1 MAENIYPFEP
11 EAPRRTLELLW
22 FRDIKPALDAHDF
35 VEDLLGDNQFSVVYG
50 ESNCGKTFFALDL
63 ALHLAQGS
71 KWFSRETRQ
80 CGVVYVAMEGGH
92 GIRNRIA
99 AFKQHHGL
107 DDAQVALA
115 VIPQTVS
122 LLNNQ
127 ADVQALIDAI
137 AIAAQTI
144 EGPIGLIIFDTL
156 SRALSGGD
164 ENSSEDMGALVRNV
178 DLIRKMTGSHVMF
191 IHHSGKDAAR
201 GARGHSLVRAATDTE
216 IEVFRD
222 QETGIST
229 AEVKKQ
235 RELETGGMVSFKLE
249 AIEVG
254 QTPRG
259 KAVKSCVVSPLEVAV
274 GRQSKDKVNSLPP
287 AAQIAVR
294 LLTDCLLEK
303 GSIPADNQHVPN
315 LTKCVRLADWW
326 AVYDARTVGDGK
338 PESKRRAFRR
348 ITEVLLERGLI
359 GKWQSLVWA
368 TKRGNRE

>member
-1 MAENIYPFEP
+1 MYPFEP
-11 EAPRRTLELLW
+11 ESPRRKLDLLW
-22 FRDIKPALDAHDF
+22 FKDIKPALDAHDF

-71 KWFSRETRQ
+71 AWFGRETRQ

-107 DDAQVALA
+107 DDAEIALA

-137 AIAAQTI
+137 AFAAQTI

-191 IHHSGKDAAR
+191 IHHSGKDTAR

-222 QETGIST
+222 QDSGIST
-229 AEVKKQ
+229 ASVKKQ
-235 RELETGGMVSFKLE
+235 RELDTSGMMSFKLQPVQ
-249 AIEVG
+249 VG
-254 QTPRG
+254 ETPRG
-259 KAVKSCVVSPLEVAV
+259 KPVRSCVLEALEVAV
-274 GRQSKDKVNSLPP
+274 DRKVKEKPKGLAPQSKIAHDALVDLLLSDGFIPPSNMHIPANTKVVPMALWKDHLKSRSVVEKSP
-287 AAQIAVR
+287 AAQRQAWKRASDALQALGMIAIWNDV
-294 LLTDCLLEK
+294 
-303 GSIPADNQHVPN
+303 VW
-315 LTKCVRLADWW
+315 LTKKKAD
-326 AVYDARTVGDGK
+326 
-338 PESKRRAFRR
+338 
-348 ITEVLLERGLI
+348 
-359 GKWQSLVWA
+359 
-368 TKRGNRE
+368 